1 MTVSRA
7 YDSYRIKIHDKADAK
22 RKDSTRR
29 IGYITKD
36 NVRKK
41 VCGI

>member
-1 MTVSRA
+1 M
-7 YDSYRIKIHDKADAK
+7 YDSYRIKIHDTADAK
-22 RKDSTRR
+22 KKNSTRR
-29 IGYITKD
+29 IGYITMD